1 MRGSILMLMGLLA
14 ACSTSA
20 VQAPSLA
27 HRPAESIDPRV
38 PVPEPHVS
46 TVASAALVSQLNALV
61 AQAVTG
67 DENFRPLAD
76 KAEELAGAAG
86 ERGSESWVVAE
97 QALTVAVAART
108 PVAGA
113 VGDIDALGASR
124 VQQLGGIAAADL
136 KAINEAGARVAEIDD
151 REAATIARLQAL
163 LNR

>member
-1 MRGSILMLMGLLA
+1 
-14 ACSTSA
+14 
-20 VQAPSLA
+20 
-27 HRPAESIDPRV
+27 
-38 PVPEPHVS
+38 
-46 TVASAALVSQLNALV
+46 
-61 AQAVTG
+61 VTG

-76 KAEELAGAAG
+76 KAEQLAGAAG